1 MLRPIALKITALL
14 LVLVFATTS
23 CSNEASPTPAPAE
36 PSPTA
41 APAPTAAPTDTGGE
55 ADPNPEA
62 EDKFKWEGV
71 EVPKGSGVLEIQIS
85 SRITEG
91 FSAIVV
97 TVSNLE
103 VQEADAG
110 EEEGWTSL
118 FEDTASGS
126 GSVDPRTFDLIETG
140 LGEKVLGFEVL
151 PIGKYT
157 QIRMDVDNVEITI
170 QSADGSSTTK
180 IAELTGE
187 KLKLVRKVNIEDQSK
202 AILTVDFDAGKSL
215 VTKYGGDFRF
225 EPVFRL
231 KGRSHSFRCGR
242 HFCN

>member
-1 MLRPIALKITALL
+1 MLRPVALKVTALL

-23 CSNEASPTPAPAE
+23 CSNEASPAPVE
-36 PSPTA
+36 PSSTA

-55 ADPNPEA
+55 ADPNPA
-62 EDKFKWEGV
+62 VEDKFEHEGV
-71 EVPKGSGVLEIQIS
+71 EVPQGSGVLEIQIS

-118 FEDTASGS
+118 FEDTVSGS

-231 KGRSHSFRCGR
+231 KGRSHHLNMNRWAQ
-242 HFCN
+242 